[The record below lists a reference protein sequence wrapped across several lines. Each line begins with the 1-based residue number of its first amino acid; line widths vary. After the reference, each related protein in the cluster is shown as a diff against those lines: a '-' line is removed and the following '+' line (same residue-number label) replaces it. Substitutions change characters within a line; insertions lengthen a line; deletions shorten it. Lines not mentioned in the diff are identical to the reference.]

1 MCKVLDLQK
10 SQNSTILE
18 ITTKALEDRADAA
31 GQPTMAALESLLDEK
46 FAVHERIQKE
56 GTQAIA
62 NDQKLSILDNGDA
75 GYLGF
80 N

>member
-1 MCKVLDLQK
+1 MLDLQK
-10 SQNSTILE
+10 SQDSTIPE

-31 GQPTMAALESLLDEK
+31 GQPTMAALESLLDEM
-46 FAVHERIQKE
+46 IQKE